1 MARTG
6 AVGDS
11 ADGAEITEEN
21 LRLAMREA
29 AKYGVSLEMIH
40 MEIPRGIILA
50 DASRDEGIATVCR
63 WIEAA
68 GRAGLRG
75 LNYNFVLQTEGQ
87 RTTSARG
94 RGGTSLSTF
103 VLDPV
108 QNAELTALGKFKRA
122 ARGRG
127 GPVSCAPRPCDRDCS
142 PGLMWRTSRSF
153 HIRCMGRPV

>member
-1 MARTG
+1 MYVGCQNFGVSQFEMEFLVRHGVFHMDGSG

-11 ADGAEITEEN
+11 EDGAEITEEN
-21 LRLAMREA
+21 LRLAIAEA

-50 DASRDEGIATVCR
+50 DASRDDGIATVCR

-75 LNYNFVLQTEGQ
+75 LNYNFVLQEEGS

-94 RGGTSLSTF
+94 RGGTTLSTF

-108 QNAELTALGKFKRA
+108 QNDELTDLGR
-122 ARGRG
+122 
-127 GPVSCAPRPCDRDCS
+127 
-142 PGLMWRTSRSF
+142 
-153 HIRCMGRPV
+153 